1 MTMSTTWIWIVFSHH
16 SSDIMLISL
25 QGVYFV
31 IFNICINNK
40 SRQMG
45 ARVHF
50 FTCYFDEEMFGDA
63 TIFLLR
69 FLYIMKNS
77 KWETMYFN
85 ACYLSHWSMHL
96 KMSIF
101 HLLPFSNYVWYVFLR
116 EITHRYFN
124 WNDEMSYL
132 IWW

>member
-45 ARVHF
+45 PRVHF

-77 KWETMYFN
+77 KWGSWYFN
-85 ACYLSHWSMHL
+85 ACYLVPRSMHL
-96 KMSIF
+96 KSQHFTFFIF
-101 HLLPFSNYVWYVFLR
+101 QLRVICFLR
-116 EITHRYFN
+116 EIIHKYLN